1 MRTGSGNP
9 DCKLWNGDRIYS
21 WNIEK
26 ESESISGDRKT
37 LIKVKN
43 ALLFTPVSITSLID
57 TEDACFDLNAS
68 RPIAKGDL
76 KWRDALL
83 VAHRVN
89 SNNKNAL

>member
-1 MRTGSGNP
+1 MQ
-9 DCKLWNGDRIYS
+9 L
-21 WNIEK
+21 
-26 ESESISGDRKT
+26 
-37 LIKVKN
+37 
-43 ALLFTPVSITSLID
+43 LLFTPVSITPLID

-89 SNNKNAL
+89 SNNMVVSKVFLVRRIISRYNIVTFFILKEREKS

>member
-1 MRTGSGNP
+1 MKSNP
-9 DCKLWNGDRIYS
+9 FYVIVIVS
-21 WNIEK
+21 
-26 ESESISGDRKT
+26 
-37 LIKVKN
+37 
-43 ALLFTPVSITSLID
+43 LLFTPVSITPLID

-89 SNNKNAL
+89 SNIGYRKSFLDNIVLILDKGFMI

>member
-1 MRTGSGNP
+1 MRTGSGDP

>member
-1 MRTGSGNP
+1 MQDQLRTGSGNS

-43 ALLFTPVSITSLID
+43 ALL
-57 TEDACFDLNAS
+57 
-68 RPIAKGDL
+68 
-76 KWRDALL
+76 

-89 SNNKNAL
+89 SNKNAL

>member
-1 MRTGSGNP
+1 MRTRSGDP

-89 SNNKNAL
+89 SNKNVL

>member
-1 MRTGSGNP
+1 MTGRNEIQDQLRTGSGNP

-43 ALLFTPVSITSLID
+43 ALL
-57 TEDACFDLNAS
+57 
-68 RPIAKGDL
+68 
-76 KWRDALL
+76 

-89 SNNKNAL
+89 SNKNAL

>member
-1 MRTGSGNP
+1 MLNEREMKYRISCAQDQGNP
-9 DCKLWNGDRIYS
+9 DCKLWNGDCIYS

-43 ALLFTPVSITSLID
+43 ALL
-57 TEDACFDLNAS
+57 
-68 RPIAKGDL
+68 
-76 KWRDALL
+76 

-89 SNNKNAL
+89 SNKNAL

>member
-1 MRTGSGNP
+1 MLNEREMKYRISCAQDQDP
-9 DCKLWNGDRIYS
+9 DCKLWNGDCIYS

-43 ALLFTPVSITSLID
+43 ALL
-57 TEDACFDLNAS
+57 
-68 RPIAKGDL
+68 
-76 KWRDALL
+76 

-89 SNNKNAL
+89 SNKNAL